1 MADEV
6 YSIATD
12 FVALTEPPPDLSQ
25 LGHDIEASA
34 ITEPYQGAGINGDAV
49 TFIFGNPLGAP
60 DKAILDA
67 IVAAHTGTENPLR
80 YGGTGGV
87 PIDAAR
93 APTVNDDSTLGYAI
107 GSVWC
112 DHSETPCAIYVAVE
126 VTPGAAEWSR
136 VVLPNSGTARA
147 KSIDLVFADLESGE
161 GAGIR
166 IGETV
171 FQVLG
176 YLVWRG
182 TDVNGTPTAIKI
194 VARAE
199 GGTGKDITVRIVD
212 VTNGGLVVA
221 SLVFDNV
228 DFAILNMG
236 ALANLSTGEAL
247 CEIQAKRNTS
257 GGPPPVD
264 GRLAGVYVHF

>member
-147 KSIDLVFADLESGE
+147 KSIDLVVADLESGE
-161 GAGIR
+161 GAGVR
-166 IGETV
+166 IGETSW
-171 FQVLG
+171 QVMMHHI
-176 YLVWRG
+176 WRG
-182 TDVNGTPTAIKI
+182 TNVNGVPSSIKFI
-194 VARAE
+194 ARAE
-199 GGTGKDITVRIVD
+199 GGAGKPVDVRIVD
-212 VTNGGLVVA
+212 VTNGGVVIGSA
-221 SLVFDNV
+221 STESTTFVIV
-228 DFAILNMG
+228 DLGTLSNM
-236 ALANLSTGEAL
+236 SSGEAIW
-247 CEIQAKRNTS
+247 EIQGKRTT
-257 GGPPPVD
+257 GGGLRD
-264 GRLAGVYVHF
+264 GRLSTVQIRF